1 MWNLD
6 YVVENLPIIICI
18 LAVAG
23 IALGISQI
31 VKGRIEKHKNY
42 ILNGITVMLL
52 CAFQF
57 ACGIYLPANTVEKSG
72 VTKTITA
79 KATVE
84 KAVNADGKY
93 LTYISYDDKCLITL
107 DDEGY
112 YYMLNNHEGEDLELK
127 YMVDIMEDGSFDNC
141 KLDSIEIMSQS

>member
-23 IALGISQI
+23 IALGIFQI

-42 ILNGITVMLL
+42 ILNGIAVMLL

-57 ACGIYLPANTVEKSG
+57 ACSLCLPANTVEKSG
-72 VTKTITA
+72 VVKTFTA

-93 LTYISYDDKCLITL
+93 LTYISYNDKLVTL

-112 YYMLNNHEGEDLELK
+112 FYMLNNHEGEDIELK
-127 YMVDIMEDGSFDNC
+127 YIVDIMEDGSFDNC
-141 KLDSIEIMSQS
+141 KLNSIEIISQS